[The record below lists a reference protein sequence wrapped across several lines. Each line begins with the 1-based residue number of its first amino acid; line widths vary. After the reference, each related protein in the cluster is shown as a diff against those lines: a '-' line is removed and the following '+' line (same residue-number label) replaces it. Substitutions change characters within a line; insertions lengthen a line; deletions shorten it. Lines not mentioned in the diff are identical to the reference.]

1 MRWHVQA
8 EGDAPPGDHRD
19 LADKLGK
26 LLGQRKFGTD
36 ASNFSGEDVNGP
48 VHGPADPEP
57 PDEDSDGKTPPSPS
71 RSPT

>member
-19 LADKLGK
+19 LAERLGK
-26 LLGQRKFGTD
+26 LLRQGRFGTD

-48 VHGPADPEP
+48 VHAAAAGPDPEP
-57 PDEDSDGKTPPSPS
+57 ETGDGGT
-71 RSPT
+71 TAEGEGG